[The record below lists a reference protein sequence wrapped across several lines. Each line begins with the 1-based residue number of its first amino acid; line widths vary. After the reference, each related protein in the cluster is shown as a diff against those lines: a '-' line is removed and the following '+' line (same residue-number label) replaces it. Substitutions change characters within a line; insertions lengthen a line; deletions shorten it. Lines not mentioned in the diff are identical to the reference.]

1 MKKISFLLIT
11 TLIAAACTREPEQH
25 TVRYEADKAITEISI
40 SYSDEDGLLHEIKQN
55 FNSGEDVWSYE
66 AIFFE
71 GDIVYLSGTYDDA
84 CGSQRLRILVDG
96 KTWRQGENERLPGEE
111 GRITLSGVVPIE

>member
-1 MKKISFLLIT
+1 MRKILFIIT
-11 TLIAAACTREPEQH
+11 IAIITASCTREPEQH

-40 SYSDEDGLLHEIKQN
+40 SYSDENGLLHEIMQN

-71 GDIVYLSGTYDDA
+71 GDIVYLSGAYDDA
-84 CGSQRLRILVDG
+84 GGSQRLRILVDG